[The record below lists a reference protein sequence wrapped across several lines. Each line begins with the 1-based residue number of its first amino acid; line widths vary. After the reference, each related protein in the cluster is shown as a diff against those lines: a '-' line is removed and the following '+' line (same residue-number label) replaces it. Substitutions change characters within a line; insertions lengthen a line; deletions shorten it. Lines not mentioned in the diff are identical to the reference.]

1 MNDMNTTPGGASAL
15 PTHVER
21 AMALDHIGLVKRV
34 CAYAMLAMLS
44 GCSMQLLN
52 PKGSIGEQEKN
63 LIIVATALMLLVVI
77 PVIGL
82 TLYFAWRY
90 RASNTTAKYS
100 PKWSHSNRIEAVV
113 WTIPCVI
120 VVILAV
126 MIWRTTHSLDPYKPL
141 ESKVAPVHVEVVA
154 LNWKWLFIYPDYGV
168 ASVNHLE
175 IPVGTPVEFKLT
187 ADSMMNSFF
196 VPSLGSMVYAM
207 PGMQTQLHLI
217 ADSTGTFN
225 GMSAAFSGRGFSD
238 MKFDTVSSTRAQFDA
253 WIAQARQA
261 KDKLNVKTYGTL
273 AMDSNGY
280 PATLYGASEPGLFE
294 SVVNRYML
302 DNKKGE
308 ICTTPSGQQVAANK
322 FME

>member
-1 MNDMNTTPGGASAL
+1 MNDMNTTPGGASA
-15 PTHVER
+15 PPAHVER

-261 KDKLNVKTYGTL
+261 KAKLNVKTYGTL